1 MPDRIHHRACN
12 LCEAICGLRITV
24 GECGITDIRGDDQD
38 PLSRGHICP
47 KAVALQ
53 DLYDDPDRLRR
64 PLRREGVGWREV
76 SWKEALDETAE
87 RLAAIRSAHGADAI
101 GVYAGNPNVH
111 NYGSLLYG
119 PAFHRALG
127 TRRRFSATSV
137 DQLPHHVAARWMF
150 GHMLL
155 LPVPDLDR
163 TSFLLVVGA
172 NPMASNGSLMT
183 SPDVRTR
190 LKAIGERGGRVVV
203 IDPRRTETAKLA
215 GHHHFIRP
223 GTDGLLLAAL
233 LQVIFAEELADPGRL
248 ANFADGVEELAL
260 RVSPFPPERVA
271 EATGIPAQEIRGLA
285 RDLAAAE
292 SATVYGRIGVSVQEF
307 GTLCQMLINALNV
320 VTGNLDRPGGPMFT
334 TPAVDLVART
344 SGGKSGRWTSRVRGL
359 PEFAGEL
366 PVATLAEEILTEG
379 SGRIRALVTSAG
391 NPVLSTPNGG
401 QVDRALE
408 SLDFMVSVDF
418 YLNETTRHAHL
429 VLPPTSPLEHDH
441 YDLVFHLLAVRNTAR
456 YSPPLF
462 APEPGMLHDW
472 QIFAELERRLGKR
485 SPRARLAR
493 WLRHRLGP
501 RRLLDLALRTGP
513 HGAGLLPRAEGLT
526 LGRLER
532 EPHGVDLGPL
542 EPRLPVHL
550 RTEDRRIHLVPPELV
565 GELERLQRRLARREG
580 EPRDRLGRQG
590 ERPSLDGSGRERE
603 GGGTREPGLAMLLIG
618 RRQVRSN
625 NSWMHNYDR
634 LMKGKDRCTLLMHPE
649 DAARLGLSPP
659 PGGTGSSEPSF
670 KGSSNGRPKAVVS
683 SRVGRLEVPVD
694 LTDEIMPGVVSLP
707 HGWGHDRPGV
717 RLQVA
722 SASPGISLN
731 DLTDERRID
740 PASGNAALTGLPVWV
755 APVQ

>member
-24 GECGITDIRGDDQD
+24 GECGITDIRGDEHD

-64 PLRREGVGWREV
+64 PLRREGDRWREV
-76 SWKEALDETAE
+76 SWKDALDETAE
-87 RLAAIRSAHGADAI
+87 RLAAVRSAHGADAI
-101 GVYAGNPNVH
+101 AVYAGNPNVH

-119 PAFHRALG
+119 PAFNRALG

-137 DQLPHHVAARWMF
+137 DQLPHHVAARGMF

-183 SPDVRTR
+183 SPDIRKR
-190 LKAIGERGGRVVV
+190 LQGIRERGGRVVV
-203 IDPRRTETAKLA
+203 IDPRRTETARLA
-215 GHHHFIRP
+215 ARLGGAHHFIRP
-223 GTDGLLLAAL
+223 GTDAFLLAAL
-233 LQVIFAEELADPGRL
+233 LREMFTEGLTEPGRL
-248 ANFADGVEELAL
+248 ADFTDGMEELAR
-260 RVSPFPPERVA
+260 RVAPFAPERVA
-271 EATGIPAQEIRGLA
+271 EITGVPAEAIRRLA
-285 RDLAAAE
+285 RELATAE
-292 SATVYGRIGVSVQEF
+292 SASVYGRIGVSVQEF
-307 GTLCQMLINALNV
+307 GTLCQILINALNV

-344 SGGKSGRWTSRVRGL
+344 SGGKSGRWKSRVRGL

-379 SGRIRALVTSAG
+379 SGRLRALITSAG
-391 NPVLSTPNGG
+391 NPVLSTPNGR
-401 QVDRALE
+401 QLDRALE

-441 YDLVFHLLAVRNTAR
+441 YDLVFHVLAVRDTAR

-472 QIFAELERRLGKR
+472 QIFAELERRLGRRTLK
-485 SPRARLAR
+485 ARLSR
-493 WLRHRLGP
+493 WIRRRLGP

-513 HGAGLLPRAEGLT
+513 HGAGFRPGAEGLT
-526 LGRLER
+526 LRRLER

-542 EPRLPVHL
+542 EPRLPERL
-550 RTEDRRIHLVPPELV
+550 RTEDHRIHLVPEPLADELD
-565 GELERLQRRLARREG
+565 RLAGKLEG
-580 EPRDRLGRQG
+580 R
-590 ERPSLDGSGRERE
+590 
-603 GGGTREPGLAMLLIG
+603 GTRETRGAQTMLLVG

-625 NSWMHNYDR
+625 NSWMHNYER
-634 LMKGKDRCTLLMHPE
+634 LMKGDDRCTLWMHPE
-649 DAARLGLSPP
+649 DGARLGVPA
-659 PGGTGSSEPSF
+659 PGGDGGSSD
-670 KGSSNGRPKAVVS
+670 GSSDARPRVVVS
-683 SRVGRLEVPVD
+683 SRVGRLMVPVE
-694 LTDEIMPGVVSLP
+694 LTDDIMPGVVSLP

-717 RLQVA
+717 RLGVA
-722 SASPGISLN
+722 SENPGVSLN
-731 DLTDERRID
+731 DLTDERRVD
-740 PASGNAALTGLPVWV
+740 PASGNAVLTGLPVHVTPWD
-755 APVQ
+755 PVSATP